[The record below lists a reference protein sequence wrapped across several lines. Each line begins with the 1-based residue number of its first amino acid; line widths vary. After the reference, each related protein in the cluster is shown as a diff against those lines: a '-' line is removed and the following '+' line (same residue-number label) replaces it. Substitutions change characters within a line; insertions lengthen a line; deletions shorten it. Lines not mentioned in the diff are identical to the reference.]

1 MGLGLDW
8 WECPFCKRLVYIGPV
23 RVSAD
28 QELEV
33 VDVSK
38 LRAGAQSRVLHGLKA
53 VFQVTAV
60 SFDDFGIVFG
70 CFLGSFVTEV
80 VLCRRLFLH
89 LGDSYKKTAQLWS
102 WGLIKGWWLEDNWKE
117 FFHVLSQPGFW
128 ILWADRH
135 YHV

>member
-8 WECPFCKRLVYIGPV
+8 WKCPLCERLVYIGPV

-70 CFLGSFVTEV
+70 CFLGSFVTER
-80 VLCRRLFLH
+80 VLCRSLFLH
-89 LGDSYKKTAQLWS
+89 LRDRYEKTRQLWS
-102 WGLIKGWWLEDNWKE
+102 WGLIKGWWLEDNGE
-117 FFHVLSQPGFW
+117 ELFHVLGQPCFW
-128 ILWADRH
+128 ILGADRH
-135 YHV
+135 CNV